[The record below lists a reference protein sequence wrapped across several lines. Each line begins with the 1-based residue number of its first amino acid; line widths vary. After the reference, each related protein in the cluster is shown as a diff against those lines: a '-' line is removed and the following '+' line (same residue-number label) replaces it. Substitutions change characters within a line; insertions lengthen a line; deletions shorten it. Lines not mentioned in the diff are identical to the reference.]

1 MNFIDH
7 RANLNVNPSI
17 VLAASAILALSAC
30 ARLSMMTSASSNTD
44 TKFGAVVML
53 QPDSVLEE
61 RGVLTIDFAD
71 FVKSAQTSTANIWKN
86 TKLPESSGFLVLAV
100 RAGGKVNAWLDMEPE
115 LPVSV
120 ESPTI
125 QRLRSLPG
133 FYVTNGTI
141 VFAIKLSINGAPE
154 TSRQTPL
161 PKEWAVVLKSKSLP
175 ADTESLVQLVW
186 P

>member
-1 MNFIDH
+1 
-7 RANLNVNPSI
+7 
-17 VLAASAILALSAC
+17 
-30 ARLSMMTSASSNTD
+30 
-44 TKFGAVVML
+44 ML

-61 RGVLTIDFAD
+61 RGVLTMDFDD

-141 VFAIKLSINGAPE
+141 VFAIKLWRLRS
-154 TSRQTPL
+154 T
-161 PKEWAVVLKSKSLP
+161 
-175 ADTESLVQLVW
+175 
-186 P
+186 

>member
-1 MNFIDH
+1 
-7 RANLNVNPSI
+7 
-17 VLAASAILALSAC
+17 
-30 ARLSMMTSASSNTD
+30 
-44 TKFGAVVML
+44 ML

-61 RGVLTIDFAD
+61 RGVLTMDFDD

-86 TKLPESSGFLVLAV
+86 TKLPKSSGFLVLAV

-161 PKEWAVVLKSKSLP
+161 PKEWVVVLKSKSLP
-175 ADTESLVQLVW
+175 ADTESLVQSVW